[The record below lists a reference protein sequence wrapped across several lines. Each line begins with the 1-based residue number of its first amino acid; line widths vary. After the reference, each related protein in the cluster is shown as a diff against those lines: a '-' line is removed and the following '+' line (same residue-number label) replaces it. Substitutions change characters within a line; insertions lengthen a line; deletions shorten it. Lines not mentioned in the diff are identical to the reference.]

1 MKKTIYALLIA
12 IAIIL
17 ALGTFY
23 IYKINVFNQ
32 DTLKSVD
39 IRTGD
44 FSNPQVYV
52 LDDDQRTHLFNS
64 LSSIVEVDESIPED
78 AMNFDMTLLNRWDLT
93 KNYRIY
99 FTSTHDIFVKIDN
112 QKALYLI
119 EDPLFF
125 FSHEGFDALYSD
137 QNSPKLSVML
147 GNEKVIY
154 DVNDFEWQFRRL
166 DGTWTESLASIDIT
180 SELDAEITGT
190 ETPFGLAIDKLP
202 TNATLKITD
211 DYTSTV
217 VFEGKVNV
225 RQLPMPDYD
234 GYFKYALQLDWD
246 ANDLDYRG
254 TASLTIPVEVDLPER
269 FSVSKSIVKQ
279 GDMVVVTAQYV
290 NDISNIEVDQT
301 ISNKFQWFVSDGIL
315 RGYIPTNYNTAVGKY
330 PLTFK
335 NTSTGETYSHELE
348 VVSRDFKV
356 QKLTVDPNVEA
367 STRNDA
373 AYEEF
378 RLVFNPVRTVSH
390 IEKYYTES
398 FVLPTNG
405 RLTTEFG
412 ESRTVNGAPTSYR
425 HNGIDIG
432 APRGADVV
440 ATNSGKVVLAYNLIL
455 TGNTIIIDHGEG
467 LFSVYEHL
475 DSLNVEKDQMVE
487 RGQLIGKV
495 GSTGFSTGPH
505 LHFMI
510 SYYDINLEPGY
521 FIFGETLTKENYNTL
536 MNP

>member
-1 MKKTIYALLIA
+1 MKKTMYALLIA

-17 ALGTFY
+17 ALGLFY
-23 IYKINVFNQ
+23 IYKINIFNQ

-44 FSNPQVYV
+44 FSSPQVFV
-52 LDDDQRTHLFNS
+52 LDDIQSADLFNS
-64 LSSIVEVDESIPED
+64 LSSIAQVDEPVPDNAIG
-78 AMNFDMTLLNRWDLT
+78 FDMTLLNRWDLT

-99 FTSTHDIFVKIDN
+99 FTSSHEVFVKIDN
-112 QKALYLI
+112 QTSLYLV
-119 EDPLFF
+119 EDPMFF
-125 FSHEGFDALYSD
+125 YSHEGFDALYAD
-137 QNSPKLSVML
+137 QMSPNLSVML
-147 GNEKVIY
+147 GNEEVIF
-154 DVNDFEWQFRRL
+154 DVNDYEWHFRRL
-166 DGTWTESLASIDIT
+166 DGTWAESITAIDIT
-180 SELDAEITGT
+180 SEVPAEITNT
-190 ETPFGLAIDKLP
+190 DTPFGLAIEKLP
-202 TNATLKITD
+202 ENAKLTIID
-211 DYTSTV
+211 DYTSTI
-217 VFEGKVNV
+217 VFEGNVNV

-234 GYFKYALQLDWD
+234 GYFKYALQMDWLSD
-246 ANDLDYRG
+246 TLEFKG
-254 TASLTIPVEVDLPER
+254 TASVTIPVEIDLPER
-269 FSVSKSIVKQ
+269 FSISKSIVKQ
-279 GDMVVVTAQYV
+279 GDMVVVSAQYV
-290 NDISNIEVDQT
+290 NDISSIEVTQGLT
-301 ISNKFQWFVSDGIL
+301 NKFQWFVSEGIL
-315 RGYIPTNYNTAVGKY
+315 RGYIPTNYNTPVGKY
-330 PLTFK
+330 PLVFK
-335 NTSTGETYSHELE
+335 NTNTGEVYSHELE
-348 VVSRDFKV
+348 VVSREFKI
-356 QKLTVDPNVEA
+356 QALTVDPNIEA
-367 STRNDA
+367 ATRNDE

-378 RLVFNPVRTVSH
+378 RQIFNPVRTISH
-390 IEKYYTES
+390 AEKYYQDT
-398 FVLPTNG
+398 FVLPTVG

-412 ESRTVNGAPTSYR
+412 ESRTVNGALTSYR

-440 ATNSGKVVLAYNLIL
+440 ATNSGKVVLAYKLIL

-521 FIFGETLTKENYNTL
+521 FLYGESLTKENYNSL